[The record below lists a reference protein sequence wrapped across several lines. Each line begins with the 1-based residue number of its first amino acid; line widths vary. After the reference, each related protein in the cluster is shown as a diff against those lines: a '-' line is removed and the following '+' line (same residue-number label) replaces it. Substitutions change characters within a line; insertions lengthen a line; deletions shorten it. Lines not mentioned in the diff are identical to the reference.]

1 MIEDKKKMSKEQSTT
16 SEVKD
21 DGVTKTNS
29 TKTAKQLVKVTPSPM
44 ITKEVALTPA
54 LTQAELATL
63 DYADFSTPA
72 RMMALADVLCKSSLS
87 PLKKKEDVVMALM
100 TGQELGLPFIT
111 SLSQIYPINNRP
123 TLGVH
128 IQKALC
134 LQNGVV
140 FEKIEDAVA
149 VYNFVRKEGTELI
162 QLGEGTINMK
172 VPADAKKKQIDTRTT
187 YLFTREIKMASGSY
201 KTITAKGS
209 FSLREATEAD
219 LVGKDVWIKY
229 WRRMLDARA
238 FTNGAREIADDI
250 ILGLMTPNELSNDF
264 YVNEQGTEVHK
275 VEVI

>member
-44 ITKEVALTPA
+44 ITKEVTTLPA

-72 RMMALADVLCKSSLS
+72 RMMALAEVLCKSKLS

-100 TGQELGLPFIT
+100 TGQELGLPFVT
-111 SLSQIYPINNRP
+111 SLSQIYPINDRP

-134 LQNGVV
+134 LKNGVV
-140 FEKIEDAVA
+140 FEKIEDAVQI
-149 VYNFVRKEGTELI
+149 YSFVIKEGEKLVPA
-162 QLGEGTINMK
+162 GEGTIEQLPK
-172 VPADAKKKQIDTRTT
+172 DGKKKEIDRRTT
-187 YLFTREIKMASGSY
+187 YLFTREIRMASGGY